1 MPNKTRKAKRA
12 NKTKAKS
19 KPQKQKQK
27 PQKSKPSKPK
37 SIGAQI
43 GALVGDGLQNFGTSV
58 FNRIMGKGD
67 YTMPDTTSQLR
78 KNCLFQ
84 NGNNQPPTF
93 GGGKSG
99 FVFEHS
105 EYVGDIIT
113 SSTAGAF
120 NSQTYAINPSNSVL
134 FPWLSNL
141 STNFEMFQIDG
152 MIFRYESTSGNA
164 ISGTNAALGTVM
176 GYVAYDTLDNVL
188 TSKSALLQYEGAVDA
203 RMDQNFLVGVECD
216 PKDLPMP
223 RLYVGYPPAGS
234 DAKTYNWGNFTIAT
248 QGSQGT
254 SANVGELWVHYRI
267 KFLITKQQS
276 AAASTHLYM
285 NAIGSTSS
293 VGTMVS
299 STGTIQLVAN
309 PANTVNSLIGTNFNV
324 GSKYQL
330 IWNAFS
336 ANLNGAA
343 SFFSF
348 TGATLTKS
356 YIALADSGEIALS
369 GGHGLIV
376 ECFTAT
382 SSTVVMTTAAGWS
395 TSSGSYVADI
405 IITQE
410 DNITQ

>member
-1 MPNKTRKAKRA
+1 MPKTRKAKNA
-12 NKTKAKS
+12 KKNKAKS
-19 KPQKQKQK
+19 KSKPKPQKQK
-27 PQKSKPSKPK
+27 KSKPSKPK

-84 NGNNQPPTF
+84 DGNNQPPTF
-93 GGGKSG
+93 GGGKSA
-99 FVFEHS
+99 FVFDHS
-105 EYVGDIIT
+105 EYVCDIIT

-120 NSQTYAINPSNSVL
+120 NSQTFAINPSNNVL

-176 GYVAYDTLDNVL
+176 GYVAYDTLDTVL

-203 RMDQNFLVGVECD
+203 RMDQSFLVGVECD
-216 PKDLPMP
+216 PKNLPMP
-223 RLYVGYPPAGS
+223 RLYVGTAPSGA
-234 DAKTYNWGNFTIAT
+234 DAKTYNWGNFTVAT

-285 NAIGSTSS
+285 NAIGSTST

-299 STGTIQLVAN
+299 STGTISLIAN

-330 IWNAFS
+330 IWTAYS
-336 ANLNGAA
+336 SNLNGVATR
-343 SFFSF
+343 FTF
-348 TGATLTKS
+348 TGATATNS
-356 YIALADSGEIALS
+356 YVALADAAEYAQSTN
-369 GGHGLIV
+369 HGVLV
-376 ECFTAT
+376 QCFTAT
-382 SSTVVMTTAAGWS
+382 ASTITFTTVGGWT

-410 DNITQ
+410 DNITL